1 MDKRKLRPYHGLLFF
16 AVVMFSFYF
25 IMAPLQMQF
34 GMYGL
39 AMTELLLLAMA
50 IVCVKLCRADF
61 KEIFPVGRVRFS
73 KAAGTILLWLA
84 SFLTV
89 MVLTLIITWF
99 FPDEMLGVSQGLSSV
114 ISSVPFAVGFLF
126 TVVMPAVCE
135 EAVHRGVILHSML
148 PLKKKWLI
156 VLIMGILFGI
166 FHTSIWRFVPTALLG
181 AALSYVML
189 ETENMVYPAIFHGVN
204 NYVPLAISSY
214 SAKILE
220 RAGSDLSQ
228 TSLNTVPVASIG
240 VYLVMACCVPFAA
253 YGGNHLLHYREE
265 GYRSTFF
272 PKKRQGLIITVLIVS
287 TVLILAAGFA
297 LLLYGILFDSQ
308 FHDLLRQN
316 M

>member
-99 FPDEMLGVSQGLSSV
+99 FS
-114 ISSVPFAVGFLF
+114 
-126 TVVMPAVCE
+126 
-135 EAVHRGVILHSML
+135 
-148 PLKKKWLI
+148 
-156 VLIMGILFGI
+156 
-166 FHTSIWRFVPTALLG
+166 
-181 AALSYVML
+181 
-189 ETENMVYPAIFHGVN
+189 
-204 NYVPLAISSY
+204 
-214 SAKILE
+214 
-220 RAGSDLSQ
+220 
-228 TSLNTVPVASIG
+228 
-240 VYLVMACCVPFAA
+240 
-253 YGGNHLLHYREE
+253 
-265 GYRSTFF
+265 
-272 PKKRQGLIITVLIVS
+272 
-287 TVLILAAGFA
+287 
-297 LLLYGILFDSQ
+297 
-308 FHDLLRQN
+308 
-316 M
+316 